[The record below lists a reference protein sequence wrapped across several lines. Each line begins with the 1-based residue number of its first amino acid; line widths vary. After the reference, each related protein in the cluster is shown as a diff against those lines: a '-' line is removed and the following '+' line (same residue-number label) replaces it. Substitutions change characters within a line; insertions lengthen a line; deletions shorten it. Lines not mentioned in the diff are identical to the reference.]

1 MSIFQT
7 SLVSSLGKLAE
18 WGQVRLSPFP
28 LLPGAFLF
36 RPRAPYLFATRRRHC
51 ARRAAQDTYKAAR
64 QAMKGMGQDSKYF
77 SSTKKGASRCEG
89 QTNRARRPAA
99 RAPQRVA
106 ARNCWRAPH
115 RCLLHRLGFPSRRL
129 SSSLVARR
137 RGV

>member
-18 WGQVRLSPFP
+18 WGQVRLSSSLSLGPF
-28 LLPGAFLF
+28 FSV
-36 RPRAPYLFATRRRHC
+36 RAAYLFATRRRHC

-77 SSTKKGASRCEG
+77 SSTKKGASRGEG

-99 RAPQRVA
+99 RAPRRVA

-129 SSSLVARR
+129 SSSLFARR